1 MSHMIYATDGLN
13 TGDFYGIPRSY
24 LVKVTTGVRSTYKG
38 QGSASPDRPNY
49 NSSNP
54 QIPPSAASNRTFPE
68 HSALLSTSTVTD
80 PLHNLEIRSILYLKK
95 QTMGQYWLVVSPS
108 RREYT
113 TQDFGGKLSE
123 LLFSSWPNILC
134 DLIENEWAG
143 NRLICIGDYLNP
155 TDLPASIQQDDL
167 HIYAESDVT
176 PKSLSYGVVQEDFEQ
191 WSYEEEET
199 ATPSATQESVNRKN
213 RVLRNLTTSQYVLE
227 AKLQCGITLGHIV
240 LMRISWSSESSTGI
254 PGGEYLTKG
263 DWAGHEFDI
272 VDAGMLE
279 VMDGEWEDV
288 TEDTRDE
295 VQDLWSGQF
304 EKGWEFETRN

>member
-1 MSHMIYATDGLN
+1 
-13 TGDFYGIPRSY
+13 
-24 LVKVTTGVRSTYKG
+24 
-38 QGSASPDRPNY
+38 
-49 NSSNP
+49 
-54 QIPPSAASNRTFPE
+54 
-68 HSALLSTSTVTD
+68 
-80 PLHNLEIRSILYLKK
+80 
-95 QTMGQYWLVVSPS
+95 MGQYWLVVSPS